1 MPVSIERDLDVLER
15 SLTALKVDYER
26 FFTGELRTPPMAA
39 RRKVD
44 ELLRRVGNVEVER
57 AAERFR
63 LQALQG
69 RYTAMSELWD
79 RRLAAKEEGR
89 GLFRVIRAAP
99 AAAAVPPPEPPAR
112 RPKSVSS
119 DGEGS
124 TSVKAVGRGD
134 MKSLFDRFCAARAAA
149 GEDVSRLRYERF
161 EDLVKKQAAEIRRAT
176 GAEASRVRGPDA
188 GRESPARRPAAARAR
203 EREPMTISRL
213 LRPAAALA
221 LALAA
226 RAAGARQRT
235 STRRSWIRRIPSTG
249 RRSTS
254 SRASRRRRTTRR
266 STTTSAVSSRAT
278 ASGATPCASSR
289 PPRSSTRRTGARP
302 TTRASSR

>member
-26 FFTGELRTPPMAA
+26 FFTGETRTPPMAA

-44 ELLRRVGNVEVER
+44 DLLRRVGNIEVER

-69 RYTAMSELWD
+69 RYTAMAELWD

-89 GLFRVIRAAP
+89 GLLRVVRAAP
-99 AAAAVPPPEPPAR
+99 AAAPPPPPPAR

-161 EDLVKKQAAEIRRAT
+161 EDLVKKQAAEIRRTT
-176 GAEASRVRGPDA
+176 GATRLAFEVQTRDGKVRLV
-188 GRESPARRPAAARAR
+188 GRP
-203 EREPMTISRL
+203 
-213 LRPAAALA
+213 
-221 LALAA
+221 
-226 RAAGARQRT
+226 
-235 STRRSWIRRIPSTG
+235 
-249 RRSTS
+249 
-254 SRASRRRRTTRR
+254 SRAPAKGS
-266 STTTSAVSSRAT
+266 
-278 ASGATPCASSR
+278 P
-289 PPRSSTRRTGARP
+289 
-302 TTRASSR
+302 